1 MRALL
6 EIEIDTETSN
16 RLIADGSIGEKFER
30 LLGNLKPEAAY
41 FFARNGR
48 RCQIIVVDVPDEAA
62 LPSICEP
69 FWLEMNADIDVHL
82 CMNAQELREGLSR
95 LGR

>member
-6 EIEIDTETSN
+6 EIELDTQTAN
-16 RLIADGSIGEKFER
+16 RAVADGAVAATFDRIMAD
-30 LLGNLKPEAAY
+30 LKPEAAY
-41 FFARNGR
+41 AFPRNGR

-62 LPSICEP
+62 VVRICEP
-69 FWLEMNADIDVHL
+69 FWLEFNAHIDLHI
-82 CMNAQELREGLSR
+82 CMDPEQLNEGLKR

>member
-82 CMNAQELREGLSR
+82 CMNARELREGLSR

>member
-16 RLIADGSIGEKFER
+16 RLIADGTIGAAFQRIMAE
-30 LLGNLKPEAAY
+30 LKPEAAY

-48 RCQIIVVDVPDEAA
+48 RAQVIVVDVPDEAA
-62 LPSICEP
+62 LPSVCEP
-69 FWLEMNADIDVHL
+69 FWLEFGADVDVYL
-82 CMNAQELREGLSR
+82 CMNAEELREGLSR

>member
-6 EIEIDTETSN
+6 EIELDTPTTN
-16 RLIADGSIGEKFER
+16 RAVADGAVAER
-30 LLGNLKPEAAY
+30 FDRIMADLKPEAAY
-41 FFARNGR
+41 AFPRNGR

-62 LPSICEP
+62 VVAICEP
-69 FWLEMNADIDVHL
+69 FWLEFNAHVDLHI
-82 CMNAQELREGLSR
+82 CMDPEQLGEGLRR